1 MDEVVDDG
9 NGSLGK
15 VVNTLDNRAIFF
27 TPTCHLPMSKKCR
40 FEHLH
45 LWLAFY
51 KWTNLTREGIPPSY
65 TEENGN
71 VISLT
76 EYPSLDYPLMR
87 LAEAY
92 LNYAEA
98 AVRKIRRNMYGCI
111 GSGKAQRTEASRKNT
126 GRRSELF
133 HSRLYFR

>member
-1 MDEVVDDG
+1 
-9 NGSLGK
+9 
-15 VVNTLDNRAIFF
+15 
-27 TPTCHLPMSKKCR
+27 MSKNAGSST
-40 FEHLH
+40 FIYG
-45 LWLAFY
+45 WPSY

-65 TEENGN
+65 TDENGN

-98 AVRKIRRNMYGCI
+98 EVEKHFNFIRKF
-111 GSGKAQRTEASRKNT
+111 KAEELDNYRK
-126 GRRSELF
+126 
-133 HSRLYFR
+133 